1 MRQRIGLREYEEL
14 ANALLGEVSKQLR
27 FLGLV
32 DDVFD
37 DRERNDPPIGLQELG
52 GIRVV
57 FGSNS
62 IELC

>member
-37 DRERNDPPIGLQELG
+37 DRERNDPPIGLQELR

>member
-14 ANALLGEVSKQLR
+14 TNALLGEVSKQLR

-37 DRERNDPPIGLQELG
+37 DGERNDPPIGLQELG